1 MFRRPASASAFA
13 ASTRSV
19 SPGNVDSILAASV
32 ACAASSEADAFEAF
46 AATSGPALA
55 IAT

>member
-46 AATSGPALA
+46 AATSGPTLA
-55 IAT
+55 TAT